1 MNKIIGVNVLA
12 VNNIRYLGLI
22 AFLTVLCACAH
33 LPGSHE
39 RVWIDV
45 RTPGE
50 YAAGHLETAAN
61 IPHTQITD
69 RIHEVVTD
77 KNTEIHLYCGS
88 GGRAEIARQALL
100 EMGYTN
106 VTNNGGYRDLV
117 GNK

>member
-1 MNKIIGVNVLA
+1 MYQKSIQCLVLVSLLA
-12 VNNIRYLGLI
+12 VLG
-22 AFLTVLCACAH
+22 ACAH
-33 LPGSHE
+33 VPGSTE
-39 RVWIDV
+39 PVWIDV

-50 YAAGHLETAAN
+50 YASGHLETAAN

-69 RIHEVVTD
+69 RIREVVTD

-106 VTNNGGYRDLV
+106 VTNDGGYRNLV
-117 GNK
+117 GNN